1 MGFNLRVEQLQN
13 LCSLHIRMPPH
24 TDNIMASEKEYD
36 RVRNSFHLE
45 GKIREE
51 GVHKL
56 GLEDRVGVAFQAEG
70 TGRTSR

>member
-1 MGFNLRVEQLQN
+1 
-13 LCSLHIRMPPH
+13 MPPH